1 MISSS
6 SIVVDNNSSSVPAEM
21 KVMAEKVSP
30 MTLPFNTVPQGDID
44 AALRAL
50 EEVGCERIAAAIET
64 AAQSTDEIEKRK
76 IGKILLN
83 LQHCMDSMRAN
94 LQRATN
100 VINDDDY
107 EAQFRRSAHVDVDW
121 DLYDT
126 GSHESTSSS
135 EQEEDTDYDS
145 ETERELYLD
154 REALARVKDLRSKVR
169 QKSERIGKMRYK
181 IPKQTARLIQS
192 EIELFDSYRNEAQ
205 KVTNTPTKNLFS
217 ALEHAE
223 ETTSGNNTSNE
234 TSICKTVSLDSTTSE
249 AIRDMETSLQ
259 ELATLLK
266 TVRDKLP
273 EEVDSFLSTIEAVDA
288 YVKKVTNAENLNEL
302 GEFVPFNPVEKA
314 MFSPE
319 TRRLPSLNGG
329 IEDVANNDLSSP
341 QSKFLMYLQV

>member
-1 MISSS
+1 MTSSS
-6 SIVVDNNSSSVPAEM
+6 SILADKNSSSVAAEI
-21 KVMAEKVSP
+21 KVMVEKVSP
-30 MTLPFNTVPQGDID
+30 MPLPFNTVPQGDFN

-50 EEVGCERIAAAIET
+50 EEVGCERIAAAVEM
-64 AAQSTDEIEKRK
+64 AARSTDEIEKSKMAK
-76 IGKILLN
+76 IALN
-83 LQHCMDSMRAN
+83 LQHCIDSMRAN

-107 EAQFRRSAHVDVDW
+107 EAQFRRYAQVDVDW
-121 DLYDT
+121 DLYNT
-126 GSHESTSSS
+126 GSNESTSSS

-169 QKSERIGKMRYK
+169 QKSERIGKMRCE
-181 IPKQTARLIQS
+181 IPKQAARLIQS
-192 EIELFDSYRNEAQ
+192 EIELLDSFRNEAQ
-205 KVTNTPTKNLFS
+205 IVTNTPTKNLFS

-223 ETTSGNNTSNE
+223 ETISGNSASNE
-234 TSICKTVSLDSTTSE
+234 TPICKTVSLDSTTSE
-249 AIRDMETSLQ
+249 AIKDMEKSLQ

-266 TVRDKLP
+266 TVHDKLP
-273 EEVDSFLSTIEAVDA
+273 EEVDSFLSTIETVDA
-288 YVKKVTNAENLNEL
+288 YVKKVTSAENLNER

-319 TRRLPSLNGG
+319 TRRLPLLNSR
-329 IEDVANNDLSSP
+329 IEDAANNDPSSP